1 MVQRV
6 PRNVVR
12 PATVEELV
20 GVVRTARQHGT
31 PMAARG
37 AGHST
42 NGQAQVEDGTVVD
55 MRSLDTIEVADRSAR
70 VGAGATWRSV
80 LSETLRHGLTPPVLT
95 DFLGLSVGGTLS
107 VGGMG
112 GASFR
117 HGAQVD
123 KVTELEVV
131 TGRGTLEPCSAS
143 TNRDL
148 FEAALAGLG
157 QCGIIA
163 GATIGLVQA
172 PSHVRMFRFRYPDA
186 QSMVDDLALIALGE
200 RFDQVQGIVAPPGHG
215 GTFVIEAA
223 AFDPDAS
230 AVEDRRLLD
239 GLTCLGDETQS
250 EDCSWFAWAD
260 RVAERVALLQSMGL
274 WDHPHPWVD
283 LFVPGEAIRAF
294 LEAVLAQP
302 SDDDVGMFRILVNPV
317 RPAKL
322 TRPLLRVPRSPLAFL
337 CDVLRTAPHDKRVV
351 SSMLERNRALFDAN
365 RALGGSHY
373 AISTVALDSS
383 DWMEHFGE
391 QWGRLSEAKHRF
403 DPGNVMT
410 PGQRLFA

>member
-1 MVQRV
+1 
-6 PRNVVR
+6 
-12 PATVEELV
+12 
-20 GVVRTARQHGT
+20 
-31 PMAARG
+31 

-42 NGQAQVEDGTVVD
+42 NGQAQAEDGTVVD
-55 MRSLDTIEVADRSAR
+55 MQSLDTVELAGRSAR

-80 LSETLRHGLTPPVLT
+80 LSQTLRHGLTPPVLT

-112 GASFR
+112 GTSFR

-123 KVTELEVV
+123 NVTELEVV
-131 TGRGTLEPCSAS
+131 TGRGTLEACSAS
-143 TNRDL
+143 RNPAL

-163 GATIGLVQA
+163 AATLGLVPA
-172 PSHVRMFRFRYPDA
+172 PSHVRMFRLQYPDA
-186 QSMVDDLALIALGE
+186 QSMVDDLALIALSE

-223 AFDPDAS
+223 AYDPDAS

-250 EDCSWFAWAD
+250 EDWSWFAWAD
-260 RVAERVALLQSMGL
+260 RVAERVALLRSMGL

-283 LFVPGEAIRAF
+283 LFVPGDAIRTF
-294 LEAVLAQP
+294 LETALAQR
-302 SDDDVGMFRILVNPV
+302 SEDDARMLRILVNPV

-322 TRPLLRVPRSPLAFL
+322 TRLLLRVPRSPLAFL

-351 SSMLERNRALFDAN
+351 SSMLDRNRALFDAN
-365 RALGGSHY
+365 RALRGSHY
-373 AISTVALDSS
+373 AISTVALGSS

-391 QWGRLSEAKHRF
+391 QWEWRGSYGSTVSCTRGG
-403 DPGNVMT
+403 DPPEYPSAEMRNSPNG
-410 PGQRLFA
+410 